1 MQTLI
6 LLWCR
11 SKCVEDLRESIAEM
25 DEMEQLR
32 IEAELEKQH
41 SSSSSSTRTQQQ
53 HDNRDSGVNDL
64 DIQDTQQRSVVRE
77 QTCTK
82 KGWKH
87 GRTFLSNEA
96 FILRS

>member
-1 MQTLI
+1 M
-6 LLWCR
+6 
-11 SKCVEDLRESIAEM
+11 EDLRESIAEM

-53 HDNRDSGVNDL
+53 HDNRDSGVNAL

-82 KGWKH
+82 KGRKH